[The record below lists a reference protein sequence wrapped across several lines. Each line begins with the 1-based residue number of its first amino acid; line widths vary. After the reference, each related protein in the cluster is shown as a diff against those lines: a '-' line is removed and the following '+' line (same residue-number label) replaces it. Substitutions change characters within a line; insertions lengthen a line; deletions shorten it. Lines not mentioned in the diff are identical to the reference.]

1 MVEPGITVDRIRA
14 GDARLLREVRLAA
27 LADSPAAFA
36 STHQR
41 EAGFDSAEWERRAS
55 AASSGRSAA
64 TFFAR
69 DEAGQVVGLVGVFE
83 NDLDPTTAELVSMWV
98 APSGRGQGAGSAL
111 VERAIDWAG
120 EAGYARIELWVARGN
135 DTAERLY
142 VRSGFFVTGDVQPLP
157 SDPCKDEIRMRLDL
171 AQRRRK

>member
-1 MVEPGITVDRIRA
+1 MVRVDRIRRA
-14 GDARLLREVRLAA
+14 DVAVLREVRLAA
-27 LADSPAAFA
+27 LADSPGAFA
-36 STHQR
+36 STHER
-41 EAGFDSAEWERRAS
+41 EAAYDPAEWERRTV
-55 AASSGRSAA
+55 AASTGRSAA

-83 NDLDPTTAELVSMWV
+83 NRVDPMTAELVSMWV
-98 APSGRGQGAGSAL
+98 SPSGRGQGAGSAL
-111 VERAIDWAG
+111 VERAIAWAS
-120 EAGYARIELWVARGN
+120 EAEYTRVELWVARGN

-142 VRSGFFVTGDVQPLP
+142 VRSGFYVTGDVQPLP